1 MLATSRAWFLFA
13 FSFLLF
19 GGSAW
24 AQISAIEGDV
34 KDPDGQPL
42 KGVSILIERKDM
54 KGTYKGAKTDKK
66 GHYIYNGLPLG
77 LYKVSVLID
86 NQVRDTV
93 DNVKTQLGEPKVVDF
108 DLKKTAQQA
117 QDLQK
122 AAETG
127 TLTKEQERGLTKE
140 QKDALEKRAKESAA
154 AMAHNKALN
163 EAFNAGKEAFLA
175 KNYQLAV
182 DSFSKAAEVDPKQ
195 SVVWGNLADAYVA
208 LAGTQTG
215 ADQLAT
221 CEKSLADPNYADAQY
236 QYGVYL
242 ISKSH
247 HRFGWQDH
255 PAAGHQGS
263 LPEIPRAGANRSQLR
278 GRQGNACLP

>member
-1 MLATSRAWFLFA
+1 MLATSRAWLLFA

-34 KDPDGQPL
+34 KDPDGQPM
-42 KGVSILIERKDM
+42 KGLSSLIERKDM

-77 LYKVSVLID
+77 FYKVSVLVD

-127 TLTKEQERGLTKE
+127 TLTKEQERGVNKE
-140 QKDALEKRAKESAA
+140 KKGGVEKGARGAAA
-154 AMAHNKALN
+154 AMAHNKAVN
-163 EAFNAGKEAFLA
+163 EPFNAG
-175 KNYQLAV
+175 
-182 DSFSKAAEVDPKQ
+182 
-195 SVVWGNLADAYVA
+195 
-208 LAGTQTG
+208 
-215 ADQLAT
+215 
-221 CEKSLADPNYADAQY
+221 
-236 QYGVYL
+236 
-242 ISKSH
+242 
-247 HRFGWQDH
+247 
-255 PAAGHQGS
+255 
-263 LPEIPRAGANRSQLR
+263 
-278 GRQGNACLP
+278 